1 MPSHYGKE
9 GKQKPIGGR
18 KPLAGK
24 PGSGSASGKVKGN
37 PTPPKKKQPA
47 PTRLVITPIKNSKKR
62 GR

>member
-24 PGSGSASGKVKGN
+24 PDTGSTVGKRKN

-47 PTRLVITPIKNSKKR
+47 PTRLVITPIKGSKKR
-62 GR
+62 SK